1 MGLMDFQFWK
11 EHERTMLRFA
21 VSVFIH
27 PIGPRT
33 SCQVTNLLGLLKH
46 FECCD
51 HFVGKVVNIDLYRR
65 PYLIISPA
73 STCYGPMIPMAAELR
88 SVMLQ

>member
-1 MGLMDFQFWK
+1 MVSSLFWQMFHGFDGFSILESTRK
-11 EHERTMLRFA
+11 NHVAFRCFG

-27 PIGPRT
+27 PSGPRT

-65 PYLIISPA
+65 P
-73 STCYGPMIPMAAELR
+73 
-88 SVMLQ
+88 